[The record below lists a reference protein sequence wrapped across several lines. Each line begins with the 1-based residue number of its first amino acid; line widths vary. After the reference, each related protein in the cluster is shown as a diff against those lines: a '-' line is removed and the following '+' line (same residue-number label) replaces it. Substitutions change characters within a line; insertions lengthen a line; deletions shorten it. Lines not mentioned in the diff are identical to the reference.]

1 VDPRSRH
8 RPRAGPKKLAAEGR
22 AEIVRGPMR
31 CPSCNIEIGPGEDT
45 CSGCGAATG
54 AARQESGREESLE
67 LVCVLRTTD
76 SLHLLLAKSV
86 LDAAGIPLVVQGEQ
100 GLALFPVGPLGSRVT
115 KRALGASILVPRGRA
130 AEARELLETP
140 AEPPSDSD
148 WNTDHE

>member
-1 VDPRSRH
+1 
-8 RPRAGPKKLAAEGR
+8 
-22 AEIVRGPMR
+22 MR
-31 CPSCNIEIGPGEDT
+31 CPACNAEIEPGEGT

-54 AARQESGREESLE
+54 AIRLENGPEESLE

-76 SLHLLLAKSV
+76 NLHLLLAKSV
-86 LDAAGIPLVVQGEQ
+86 LDAAGIPLVVQGEH
-100 GLALFPVGPLGSRVT
+100 GLALFPVGGLGSRVT